1 MEASD
6 QMRRLGEDAQ
16 EAFASGNP
24 DTLRQEGG
32 DMMQVLCILN
42 QTLQCEE
49 AFIGVH
55 L

>member
-1 MEASD
+1 
-6 QMRRLGEDAQ
+6 MRRLGENAQ

-32 DMMQVLCILN
+32 DMMQVSCLSL
-42 QTLQCEE
+42 TLQWICQD
-49 AFIGVH
+49 ALFGIQ